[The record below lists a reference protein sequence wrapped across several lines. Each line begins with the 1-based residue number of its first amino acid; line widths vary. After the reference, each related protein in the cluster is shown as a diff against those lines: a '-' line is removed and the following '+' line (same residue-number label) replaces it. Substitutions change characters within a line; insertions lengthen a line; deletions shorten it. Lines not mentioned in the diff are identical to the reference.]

1 MLLPPPA
8 LACCHPLIIFIGIL
22 WYGKIPGMGGVDGVE
37 FLIIMAP
44 IYHCSTAA
52 WGYLDVLRGGWMD
65 GMG

>member
-8 LACCHPLIIFIGIL
+8 LACYHPLIIFIGIL
-22 WYGKIPGMGGVDGVE
+22 WYGMIPGMGGVDGVE

-52 WGYLDVLRGGWMD
+52 
-65 GMG
+65 